1 MSAPPPGKGRV
12 DGPSSFDQYGSNLRK
27 DTLPFSFPAL
37 EGHGGGKVLLGA
49 EGDEAGLPG
58 LEGSSVS
65 TVSDPLPSWS
75 VDSPSSQGPPAK
87 LARLE
92 LVSEPQPKGKELVG
106 EAQGME
112 VEGELVMSDVETGGG
127 QRLQGP
133 VLQDLQKEAQVGTP
147 MARGPRSMAIPYV
160 RKATPATTSVV
171 RKSAR
176 NTGGASAVSIL
187 ERAQLLTAD
196 KNLENAK
203 ENAKVA
209 EKGTDFSV
217 LDLFPDSHL
226 SSVVKESCVIF
237 SPTVGSPGEA
247 LSIIRAK
254 EKVQAALAAT
264 ARRLK
269 LEAEARKAAGAS
281 ASPMPREGL
290 GNPDECATVPG
301 GELTRTEEKTGPVP
315 SGEEGDMAERDGR
328 EDAAGIADNSRRK
341 APKKRRKKSSL
352 TVRKGAS
359 KRKGHQ

>member
-1 MSAPPPGKGRV
+1 M
-12 DGPSSFDQYGSNLRK
+12 
-27 DTLPFSFPAL
+27 
-37 EGHGGGKVLLGA
+37 E
-49 EGDEAGLPG
+49 
-58 LEGSSVS
+58 
-65 TVSDPLPSWS
+65 
-75 VDSPSSQGPPAK
+75 
-87 LARLE
+87 
-92 LVSEPQPKGKELVG
+92 
-106 EAQGME
+106 GME
-112 VEGELVMSDVETGGG
+112 VEGELVMSEVETGGG

-176 NTGGASAVSIL
+176 NAGGASAVSIL
-187 ERAQLLTAD
+187 ERAQQLTAD
-196 KNLENAK
+196 KNL

-237 SPTVGSPGEA
+237 SPAVGSPGEA

-281 ASPMPREGL
+281 AGPMPREGL
-290 GNPDECATVPG
+290 GNPEECATVPG

-315 SGEEGDMAERDGR
+315 SGEEGDLAERDGR